1 LDFPSLGYSY
11 SMITIALIAACF
23 GVTKNTARPKP
34 GGTELT
40 HNVDHAQRRPEF
52 AVRSNGKARL

>member
-1 LDFPSLGYSY
+1 LDFPSLVYSY
-11 SMITIALIAACF
+11 SMITMALIAACF

-40 HNVDHAQRRPEF
+40 HNVDHAQRCPGF

>member
-1 LDFPSLGYSY
+1 MYSY